1 MRRPA
6 REAVTFA
13 PGSGDNR
20 AVDYDRAMPDTAL
33 PAEVK
38 PEPGRTHPGIRVED
52 IDDQRRAAAFSAHR
66 RSVCR
71 DELCRLSAACG
82 IGWIV
87 LYQLLA
93 WAAGGTWAA
102 PLVTDA
108 IYLLPIV
115 AAAVFGV
122 WAARSTTG
130 RIAIVW
136 RWLAASTICWL
147 VGEVIWSV
155 WGVWLSSDRVAAAA
169 ETDAKLPEVGIAFTV
184 SYALLV
190 PAAWFGFVYTR
201 KLWRARALVDAAL
214 VALAVGAVGWRLI
227 GSSDPVET
235 DIIADLAYP
244 AIGLAFLVALVG
256 AGLARHRGIPCS
268 ILLAIVGYGF
278 GVLADA
284 GYAFADANN
293 SFSDTSL
300 VNAGWQAQAVFLTLG
315 GLAAVRHPDVEPP
328 VERFEHDRAFGAVL
342 VSGLSVAVLVVID
355 QVRNHKV
362 DSVWLLVTGLVVA
375 GLLVRQALTTRE
387 RTRLAHR
394 LDDALREQRRTAVTD
409 GLTGLY
415 NRPFFQ
421 ALLGVEA
428 RRAAHGSARAG
439 LILVDLDSFVRINA
453 HHGRPAGDSVLVQVA
468 DRLRIAARPG
478 DVLARYGGDEFACLL
493 PQTDEEAA
501 MEVAE
506 RFRQALRR
514 TTIVVGSSASVE
526 VTASFGVATTGG
538 QPAEHP
544 DADVAEPVL
553 DMERLVRDA
562 DRALT
567 DAKERGGDRVVVAGR
582 ADRRTVADD
591 ADVPPELAWLA
602 DRVDRVLSDHEH
614 STAVAR
620 WCLLVGG
627 YLALDHIEL
636 RQVVAAGRL
645 HDIGKFGVGA
655 AILRKTE
662 PLTEPEWGALR
673 CHPEEGARLLRG
685 VGGHAALAPL
695 VAAHHERWDGL
706 GYPEG
711 IKGEAIPLGARI
723 IAVCD
728 SWAAMRVDRPY
739 APALDPRS
747 ARHEIEQARGTQF
760 DPIVVDA
767 FLALLD
773 QDLIDDPA
781 PL

>member
-1 MRRPA
+1 M
-6 REAVTFA
+6 TFS
-13 PGSGDNR
+13 PGSGDKR
-20 AVDYDRAMPDTAL
+20 AVNHDGAL
-33 PAEVK
+33 PGAAEDR
-38 PEPGRTHPGIRVED
+38 EED
-52 IDDQRRAAAFSAHR
+52 RRRAAAFSAHR
-66 RSVCR
+66 RAVCR
-71 DELCRLSAACG
+71 DELCRASAACG
-82 IGWIV
+82 LAWLV
-87 LYQLLA
+87 LYQVFA
-93 WAAGGTWAA
+93 VFASDSWAA

-108 IYLLPIV
+108 LYLLPIG
-115 AAAVFGV
+115 AAAVAGV
-122 WAARSTTG
+122 FAVRASTG
-130 RIAIVW
+130 RIRKIW
-136 RWLAASTICWL
+136 TWLAVSHVCWL
-147 VGEVIWSV
+147 VGEVVWSV
-155 WGVWLSSDRVAAAA
+155 WGVWLADDRLTAAVDTDKSLPVSDVAYTVAYAA
-169 ETDAKLPEVGIAFTV
+169 
-184 SYALLV
+184 LV
-190 PAAWFGFVYTR
+190 PAAWIGFVETR
-201 KLWRARALVDAAL
+201 KLWRARALLDAAL
-214 VALAVGAVGWRLI
+214 VVLAVGSIGWRLLS
-227 GSSDPVET
+227 GADPVNP
-235 DIIADLAYP
+235 DVLVDLAYP
-244 AIGLAFLVALVG
+244 AVGLLFVLALIG
-256 AGLARHRGIPCS
+256 AGLSGHRGVPCS
-268 ILLAIVGYGF
+268 ILLTVIGF
-278 GVLADA
+278 GVGIVADA
-284 GYAFADANN
+284 GYAFADAGN

-300 VNAGWQAQAVFLTLG
+300 LNLGWQTQAVFLTLG
-315 GLAAVRHPDVEPP
+315 GLAAIRHPDVEPP
-328 VERFEHDRAFGAVL
+328 MERFDHDRAFGAVL
-342 VSGLSVAVLVVID
+342 IS
-355 QVRNHKV
+355 
-362 DSVWLLVTGLVVA
+362 GLVVA
-375 GLLVRQALTTRE
+375 LLVGVDQIRNQKVDTVWLGVTALVLAGLLARQALTTRE
-387 RTRLAHR
+387 RTRLAKQ
-394 LDDALREQRRTAVTD
+394 LDEALQEQRRTAVTD

-428 RRAAHGSARAG
+428 RRALHGNGRAA
-439 LILVDLDSFVRINA
+439 LILAHLDSFAGIGEQHDWA
-453 HHGRPAGDSVLVQVA
+453 AGDAVLVQVA

-478 DVLARYGGDEFACLL
+478 DVLARYGVEEFACLL

-514 TTIVVGSSASVE
+514 TSIVVGSGASVA
-526 VTASFGVATTGG
+526 VTASFGVATATG
-538 QPAEHP
+538 QATLAE
-544 DADVAEPVL
+544 DDDEPTL
-553 DMERLVRDA
+553 DMDRLVRDA
-562 DRALT
+562 DRALN

-582 ADRRTVADD
+582 ADRRTLADD
-591 ADVPPELAWLA
+591 VDVPPELAWLA

-655 AILRKTE
+655 AILRKTD
-662 PLTEPEWGALR
+662 PLTDAEWGALR

-711 IKGEAIPLGARI
+711 IKGEDIPLGARI

-739 APALDPRS
+739 APALDARS
-747 ARHEIEQARGTQF
+747 ARDEIERARGTQF

-773 QDLIDDPA
+773 QDLIDDPL

>member
-1 MRRPA
+1 M
-6 REAVTFA
+6 TFS
-13 PGSGDNR
+13 PGSGDKR
-20 AVDYDRAMPDTAL
+20 AVNHDGAL
-33 PAEVK
+33 PGAAE
-38 PEPGRTHPGIRVED
+38 EREET
-52 IDDQRRAAAFSAHR
+52 QRHAAAFAAHR
-66 RSVCR
+66 RAVCR
-71 DELCRLSAACG
+71 DEMCRLSAACG
-82 IGWIV
+82 LGWLV
-87 LYQLLA
+87 GYQLLA
-93 WAAGGTWAA
+93 WLAGGTWAA

-108 IYLLPIV
+108 LYLLPIV
-115 AAAVFGV
+115 AAAALGVF
-122 WAARSTTG
+122 AAQASAG
-130 RIAIVW
+130 RIKKVW
-136 RWLAASTICWL
+136 TWLALSHICWL
-147 VGEVIWSV
+147 IGELVWSIS
-155 WGVWLSSDRVAAAA
+155 GVWLASDRLAAAA
-169 ETDAKLPEVGIAFTV
+169 DTDRSIPLAAVAYTL
-184 SYALLV
+184 SYAALV
-190 PAAWFGFVYTR
+190 PAAWIGFVETR
-201 KLWRARALVDAAL
+201 KLWRARALLDAAL
-214 VALAVGAVGWRLI
+214 VVLAVSSIGWRLLS
-227 GSSDPVET
+227 GADPVQP
-235 DIIADLAYP
+235 DVIADLAYP
-244 AIGLAFLVALVG
+244 AVGLLFVLALIG
-256 AGLARHRGIPCS
+256 AGLSGHRGVPCS
-268 ILLAIVGYGF
+268 ILLTLIGF
-278 GVLADA
+278 GVGIVADA
-284 GYAFADANN
+284 GYAFADASN
-293 SFSDTSL
+293 SFSDASL
-300 VNAGWQAQAVFLTLG
+300 VNLGWQAQAVFLALG
-315 GLAAVRHPDVEPP
+315 GLTAVRHPDVEPP
-328 VERFEHDRAFGAVL
+328 MERFDHDRAFGAVL
-342 VSGLSVAVLVVID
+342 IS
-355 QVRNHKV
+355 
-362 DSVWLLVTGLVVA
+362 GLVVA
-375 GLLVRQALTTRE
+375 LLVGVDQIRNQKVDTVWLGVTALVLAGLLARQALTTRE
-387 RTRLAHR
+387 RTRLAQQ
-394 LDDALREQRRTAVTD
+394 LDSALQEQRRTAVTD
-409 GLTGLY
+409 GLTALY

-428 RRAAHGSARAG
+428 RRALHGNGRAA
-439 LILVDLDSFVRINA
+439 LILVDLDAFSNINEQ
-453 HHGRPAGDSVLVQVA
+453 HGWAAGDAVLVQVA

-478 DVLARYGGDEFACLL
+478 DVLARYGVEEFACLL

-514 TTIVVGSSASVE
+514 TSIVVGSSASVA
-526 VTASFGVATTGG
+526 VTGSFGVATAAGLTTDALADDGG
-538 QPAEHP
+538 
-544 DADVAEPVL
+544 EPML

-562 DRALT
+562 DRALS

-582 ADRRTVADD
+582 ADRRTLADD
-591 ADVPPELAWLA
+591 VDVPAELAWLA

-645 HDIGKFGVGA
+645 CDIGKFGVGA

-662 PLTEPEWGALR
+662 PLTDAEWGALR

-711 IKGEAIPLGARI
+711 IKGEDIPLGARI

-739 APALDPRS
+739 APALDTRA
-747 ARHEIEQARGTQF
+747 ARDEIERARGSQF

>member
-1 MRRPA
+1 M
-6 REAVTFA
+6 TFS
-13 PGSGDNR
+13 PGSGDRR
-20 AVDYDRAMPDTAL
+20 AVNHDGAL
-33 PAEVK
+33 PGPVVELAEHT
-38 PEPGRTHPGIRVED
+38 EY
-52 IDDQRRAAAFSAHR
+52 QRRTAAFVAHR
-66 RSVCR
+66 KAVCR
-71 DELCRLSAACG
+71 DELCRLSAVCG
-82 IGWIV
+82 LVWLV
-87 LYQLLA
+87 LYQSFA

-108 IYLLPIV
+108 LYLLPI
-115 AAAVFGV
+115 AAATFLGV
-122 WAARSTTG
+122 LAVRRSTG
-130 RIAIVW
+130 RIRVVW
-136 RWLAASTICWL
+136 IWLAASHACWL
-147 VGEVIWSV
+147 AGELTWSV
-155 WGVWLSSDRVAAAA
+155 WGVWLAPDRTAAVA
-169 ETDAKLPEVGIAFTV
+169 ETDLAVPLAEVGYTA

-190 PAAWFGFVYTR
+190 PAAWFGFVETR
-201 KLWRARALVDAAL
+201 KLWRARALLDAAL
-214 VALAVGAVGWRLI
+214 VVLAVGSVAWRLL
-227 GSSDPVET
+227 GGSDPVRA
-235 DIIADLAYP
+235 DIAADLAYP
-244 AIGLAFLVALVG
+244 AVGLVFVVALVG
-256 AGLARHRGIPCS
+256 AGLAGHRGIPCS
-268 ILLAIVGYGF
+268 ILLSIGGYLFGIV
-278 GVLADA
+278 ADA
-284 GYAFADANN
+284 GYAFADANDTY
-293 SFSDTSL
+293 SDTSL
-300 VNAGWQAQAVFLTLG
+300 VNLGWQTQAVLLTLG

-328 VERFEHDRAFGAVL
+328 VERFDHDRAFGAVL
-342 VSGLSVAVLVVID
+342 VSGLVVALLVCVD
-355 QVRNHKV
+355 QIRNQKV
-362 DSVWLLVTGLVVA
+362 ETVWLAVTGLVLT
-375 GLLVRQALTTRE
+375 GLLARQVLTTRE
-387 RTRLAHR
+387 RTRLAQE
-394 LDDALREQRRTAVTD
+394 LDRALQEQRRTAVTD

-428 RRAAHGSARAG
+428 QRALHGNGRAG
-439 LILVDLDSFVRINA
+439 LILVDLDSFAEIND
-453 HHGRPAGDSVLVQVA
+453 HHGWAAGDAVLVQVA

-478 DVLARYGGDEFACLL
+478 DVLARYGGVEFACLL

-514 TTIVVGSSASVE
+514 TSIVVGSGASVA
-526 VTASFGVATTGG
+526 VTGSFGVATAAGHLTE
-538 QPAEHP
+538 PA
-544 DADVAEPVL
+544 ADGASELVV

-562 DRALT
+562 DRALS

-582 ADRRTVADD
+582 ADRRTLADD
-591 ADVPPELAWLA
+591 TDVPAELAWLA

-620 WCLLVGG
+620 WCLLVGS

-645 HDIGKFGVGA
+645 HDIGKFGLGA
-655 AILRKTE
+655 AILRKTD
-662 PLTEPEWGALR
+662 PLTEAEWGALR
-673 CHPEEGARLLRG
+673 CHPAEGARLLRG
-685 VGGHAALAPL
+685 VGDHAALAPL

-711 IKGEAIPLGARI
+711 IKGEDIPLGARI

-739 APALDPRS
+739 APALD
-747 ARHEIEQARGTQF
+747 ARAARDEIERARGTQF

>member
-1 MRRPA
+1 
-6 REAVTFA
+6 VTFSA
-13 PGSGDNR
+13 GSGDRR
-20 AVDYDRAMPDTAL
+20 AVNHDGAL
-33 PAEVK
+33 PAAA
-38 PEPGRTHPGIRVED
+38 
-52 IDDQRRAAAFSAHR
+52 DDVTERAELQRRAAAFVAHR
-66 RSVCR
+66 RAVCR
-71 DELCRLSAACG
+71 DALCRVSAACG
-82 IGWIV
+82 LGWLV
-87 LYQLLA
+87 AYQLFA
-93 WAAGGTWAA
+93 WVASGTWAA

-108 IYLLPIV
+108 MYLLPLV
-115 AAAVFGV
+115 SAALFGV
-122 WAARSTTG
+122 LAVRASSG
-130 RIAIVW
+130 RIRTVW
-136 RWLAASTICWL
+136 IWLAASHLCWL
-147 VGEVIWSV
+147 AGEVAWSV
-155 WGVWLSSDRVAAAA
+155 GTVWLAPDRAAAII
-169 ETDAKLPEVGIAFTV
+169 ETDSSNLLTDGLYLLT
-184 SYALLV
+184 YALLV
-190 PAAWFGFVYTR
+190 PAAWIGFVETR
-201 KLWRARALVDAAL
+201 TLWRARALLDAVL
-214 VALAVGAVGWRLI
+214 VVLAVGSVCSRLLS
-227 GSSDPVET
+227 GSDPLRT
-235 DIIADLAYP
+235 DLLADLAYP
-244 AIGLAFLVALVG
+244 AIGLMFVVALIG
-256 AGLARHRGIPCS
+256 AGLSGHRGIPCS
-268 ILLAIVGYGF
+268 ILLSMVGYLI
-278 GVLADA
+278 GVVADA

-293 SFSDTSL
+293 SYSDSSL
-300 VNAGWQAQAVFLTLG
+300 INLGWQAQAVFLTLG
-315 GLAAVRHPDVEPP
+315 GLAAVRHPDPEPP
-328 VERFEHDRAFGAVL
+328 VEQFDHDRAFGAVL
-342 VSGLSVAVLVVID
+342 VSGLVVALLVGVDQIRNHHVETVWLVVTA
-355 QVRNHKV
+355 
-362 DSVWLLVTGLVVA
+362 LVLTGLLA
-375 GLLVRQALTTRE
+375 RQALTTRE
-387 RTRLAHR
+387 RTRLAR
-394 LDDALREQRRTAVTD
+394 QLDSALREQRRTAVTD

-428 RRAAHGSARAG
+428 RRVLHGNGRAG
-439 LILVDLDSFVRINA
+439 LILVDLDSFAEIND
-453 HHGRPAGDSVLVQVA
+453 HHGWAAGDAVLVQVA

-478 DVLARYGGDEFACLL
+478 DVLARYGGEEFACLL

-514 TTIVVGSSASVE
+514 TSIVVGSGASVE
-526 VTASFGVATTGG
+526 VTGSFGVATVAGE
-538 QPAEHP
+538 PAGAI
-544 DADVAEPVL
+544 ADESATL

-562 DRALT
+562 DRALS
-567 DAKERGGDRVVVAGR
+567 DAKNRGGDRVIVAGR
-582 ADRRTVADD
+582 ADRRTLADD
-591 ADVPPELAWLA
+591 LDVPAELAWLA

-655 AILRKTE
+655 AILQKTD
-662 PLTEPEWGALR
+662 PLTDAEWGALR

-711 IKGEAIPLGARI
+711 IKGEDIPLGARI

-739 APALDPRS
+739 APALD
-747 ARHEIEQARGTQF
+747 ARAARGEIERARGTQF